1 MKWID
6 SESTMS
12 QHCYEIVLWNSWGG
26 TPEFWSLRGR
36 QLVGRLWTQGL
47 YELGF
52 IVLCSSRRIEFIATI
67 ETAHAIQLNLTAAIH
82 YWTCVFL
89 NDGIL

>member
-1 MKWID
+1 MR
-6 SESTMS
+6 
-12 QHCYEIVLWNSWGG
+12 CYFG
-26 TPEFWSLRGR
+26 
-36 QLVGRLWTQGL
+36 TQGVGHWSFGNFEEGNWRGSFGRTEAI

-67 ETAHAIQLNLTAAIH
+67 ELAHATQLNLTAAIH

-89 NDGIL
+89 TMALSET